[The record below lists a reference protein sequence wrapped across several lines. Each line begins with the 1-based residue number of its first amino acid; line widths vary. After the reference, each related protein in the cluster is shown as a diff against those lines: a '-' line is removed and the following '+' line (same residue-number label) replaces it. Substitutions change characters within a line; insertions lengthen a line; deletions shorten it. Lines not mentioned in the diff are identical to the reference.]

1 MDAFPGRGVVLEF
14 WLGIIMAGPEKALKM
29 EETSTIPCSRLL
41 RTVFIIQ
48 KKLRIINKKMV
59 KIWRGLSTHN
69 KLYYRLGLGSRV
81 SVYTMKGLVSVW
93 MLPMLCV
100 CKLTSHGQIWK
111 CEGIIQA

>member
-14 WLGIIMAGPEKALKM
+14 WLGIMLAGTEKALRIK
-29 EETSTIPCSRLL
+29 ETSTISCPKLL
-41 RTVFIIQ
+41 KPVFIIQ
-48 KKLRIINKKMV
+48 KNFRIINKKMFTM
-59 KIWRGLSTHN
+59 WQGLLTHN
-69 KLYYRLGLGSRV
+69 ELFYRSGLGSRV

-100 CKLTSHGQIWK
+100 CKLTSHGQMGE